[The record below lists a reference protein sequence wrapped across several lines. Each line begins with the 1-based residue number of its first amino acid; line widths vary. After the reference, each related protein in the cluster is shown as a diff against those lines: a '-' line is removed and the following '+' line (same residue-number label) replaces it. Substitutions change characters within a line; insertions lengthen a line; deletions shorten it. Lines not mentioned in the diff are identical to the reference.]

1 MRYLLRNDYS
11 FRLELSLNIRISIF
25 LCLLISL
32 FFAAKAK
39 TDETDLQTHNILS
52 RKAIVWE
59 YPDQKIDCKLIS
71 IKSTGVEISETEVQ
85 GEENKR
91 FIPFNDLVRISFKN
105 KKQNNLHPANLSL
118 ILLENGDRIFAS
130 IEKIEND
137 YIFIKWNMQDK
148 LLQIPLET
156 VRAILFHYSRQD
168 KISRK
173 LLSKVFQADQQNDY
187 YYLVNGDTV
196 SGELKSMDSSA
207 VSLESRSGLR
217 SILRNQIAAI
227 IMNRELISFPETKLV
242 HQLVQFQNGSWLNCH
257 TIDTDKS
264 NQIQFE
270 TIAGMKFSTGFE
282 AVKSITFLSSRV
294 QFLSALK
301 QVQYQHVPYLS
312 QHRDLK
318 VNRNNH
324 DLFLQLGDVEFPTG
338 LGMYSQSSVTYQLSG
353 QFQRLHASLG
363 IDQSAGK
370 YGSVLFSV
378 EADRRKIYESPQ
390 ITRATS
396 PVDIK
401 ELILDHC
408 NELKLNVH
416 FGEFGDIQDL
426 ANWCDLLLIK

>member
-1 MRYLLRNDYS
+1 
-11 FRLELSLNIRISIF
+11 LNIRIIIF

-32 FFAAKAK
+32 FYASNAK
-39 TDETDLQTHNILS
+39 TDETGLQSNNILS

-59 YPDQKIDCKLIS
+59 YPDQTTDCNLIS
-71 IKSTGVEISETEVQ
+71 IKANGIEISKVEAQ
-85 GEENKR
+85 GQENKR
-91 FIPFNDLVRISFKN
+91 FIPLNDLVRISFQK
-105 KKQNNLHPANLSL
+105 KKQDNLHPANSSL
-118 ILLENGDRIFAS
+118 ILLENGDRVFAS
-130 IEKIEND
+130 IEKIEDD
-137 YIFIKWNMQDK
+137 YVFIKWDK
-148 LLQIPLET
+148 QEIFLQIPLET
-156 VRAILFHYSRQD
+156 VRAILFNYSRKD
-168 KISRK
+168 RTSRK
-173 LLSKVFQADQQNDY
+173 LLSKVFQANQSNDY
-187 YYLVNGDTV
+187 FYLVNGDTI
-196 SGELKSMDSSA
+196 SGELKKMDSSA

-217 SILRNQIAAI
+217 SISRNQIAAI
-227 IMNRELISFPETKLV
+227 IMNRELISFPEANAV

-257 TIDTDKS
+257 AIDTDENNK
-264 NQIQFE
+264 IHFE
-270 TIAGMKFSTGFE
+270 AIAGMKFSTGLE
-282 AVKSITFLSSRV
+282 AIKSITFLSSRV

-324 DLFLQLGDVEFPTG
+324 DLFLQLGDVEYPTG

-353 QFQRLHASLG
+353 QFQRLHAYLG

-390 ITRATS
+390 VTRATS
-396 PVDIK
+396 PVEIK